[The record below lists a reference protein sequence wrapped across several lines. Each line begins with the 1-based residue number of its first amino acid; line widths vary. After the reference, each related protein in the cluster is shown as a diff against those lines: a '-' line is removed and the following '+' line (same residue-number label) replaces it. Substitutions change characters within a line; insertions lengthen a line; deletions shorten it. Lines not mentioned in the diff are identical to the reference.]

1 MSLAVADASG
11 QAWLQ
16 GFNEVGITIFGK
28 TANELIAIKVSVS
41 LLQSLMTVAKVDRR
55 KATAPSTMCCSTKLT
70 AIRTTSPAVPSRIH
84 TTSV

>member
-16 GFNEVGITIFGK
+16 GFNEVGTTIFGK
-28 TANELIAIKVSVS
+28 TANELIAIRVSIS
-41 LLQSLMTVAKVDRR
+41 LLSMMTMVKTDRR
-55 KATAPSTMCCSTKLT
+55 KTTAPSTMCCSTKLT